1 MSKDDF
7 KYIRWSLVA
16 ALAMILAG
24 AALVVGTRHLEQG
37 AGAAYR
43 DALAKQTE
51 LKSRLRRA
59 RDDEQE
65 TRRNIER
72 FDALRRG
79 GIVGEEQRL
88 DWVERIRSIKAARK
102 LYDLQYEIAPR
113 QVLDPAI
120 APGAGG
126 EFEFLA
132 STMRLQM
139 QLLHEGDVL
148 GFLSDLRNGGHAY
161 LRPRSCVIERLAKS
175 ETDLVADSAG
185 AVPQLRADCL
195 IDWITIRGPKTLAT
209 GASS

>member
-24 AALVVGTRHLEQG
+24 AALAVGTRHLEQG

-51 LKSRLRRA
+51 LKSRLARA

-65 TRRNIER
+65 IRRNIEH
-72 FDALRRG
+72 FDALRRS

-139 QLLHEGDVL
+139 QLLHEGDLL
-148 GFLSDLRNGGHAY
+148 GFLSDLRSGAHAY
-161 LRPRSCVIERLAKS
+161 LRPRSCIVERLAKLD
-175 ETDLVADSAG
+175 TDRAPEPMG
-185 AVPQLRADCL
+185 AVPQLKADCL
-195 IDWITIRGPKTLAT
+195 IDWITIREPRTPGTA
-209 GASS
+209 ASA